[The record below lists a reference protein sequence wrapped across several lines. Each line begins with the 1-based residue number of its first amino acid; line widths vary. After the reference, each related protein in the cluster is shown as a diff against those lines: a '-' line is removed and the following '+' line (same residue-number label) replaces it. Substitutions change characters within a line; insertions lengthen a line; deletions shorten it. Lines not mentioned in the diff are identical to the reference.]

1 MLSHQSA
8 TTEGAHT
15 ISRERAAHDIALQVV
30 MRVLNLAL
38 GVVVTVLVVR
48 LLGPAR
54 YGQWSTIFVILAL
67 VGYIANFG
75 AETVAVREAARDPA
89 REHEWIGAVMMLRL
103 IVLVPAIALSIGAIL
118 LLRESQQ
125 MLAAGLILIVTM
137 PFSGVSAL
145 QLVFQLRVDNLVP
158 MLVLTLRSVLW
169 GGAVAIIFWRGG
181 GMVALAIAMSAT
193 TAVGTIVQSVAALRL
208 ADRRPRPSRT
218 LLAPLVRAS
227 LPVGISLLLIVA
239 YGRIDQLIVFRA
251 VGSSAAGLYGSVYNL
266 LEQAN
271 FVPISILTTLA
282 PIIAASWPVDRA
294 RLLRTVRR
302 ACELM
307 AIASFG
313 GVAFA
318 IVAAHPVVR
327 ALFGARFVDGAP
339 ALPVLAASFVCICF
353 SYVNDN
359 LMIVMGLQRRRML
372 IGLLALAANVTG
384 NLILVPVDGFMAAA
398 WMTFATE
405 ALVLGVSLRLILMK
419 LELPVPRPG
428 RIARTLLAAVLL
440 GLGLALVRVLDGS
453 LALLVVASCVGYPA
467 LLFGLNALDGEDLR
481 TLLRRGA
488 RDEQPRPDEAD
499 GSIGYA
505 VSPRETR

>member
-1 MLSHQSA
+1 VLSRQNA
-8 TTEGAHT
+8 TQGAHT
-15 ISRERAAHDIALQVV
+15 ISRGRAAHDIALQVV

-54 YGQWSTIFVILAL
+54 YGQWSTIFVILTL
-67 VGYIANFG
+67 VGYITNFG

-103 IVLVPAIALSIGAIL
+103 IVLVPSIALSIIAIL
-118 LLRESQQ
+118 LLKESQQ

-145 QLVFQLRVDNLVP
+145 QLVFQLRVNNLVP

-181 GMVALAIAMSAT
+181 DMVALAIAMSAT
-193 TAVGTIVQSVAALRL
+193 TAVGTIVQTVAALRL
-208 ADRRPRPSRT
+208 ADRRPRPSRA
-218 LLAPLVRAS
+218 LLGALVRAS
-227 LPVGISLLLIVA
+227 LPVGVSLLLIVA
-239 YGRIDQLIVFRA
+239 YGRIDQLIVFKA
-251 VGSSAAGLYGSVYNL
+251 VGSSAAGLYGSVYNI

-271 FVPISILTTLA
+271 FIPISILTTLA
-282 PIIAASWPVDRA
+282 PVIAASWPVDRE

-313 GVAFA
+313 GLAFA

-327 ALFGARFVDGAP
+327 ALFGSAFVKGAP
-339 ALPVLAASFVCICF
+339 ALPVLAAAFVCICF
-353 SYVNDN
+353 SYINDN
-359 LMIVMGLQRRRML
+359 LIIVLGLQRRRMS
-372 IGLLALAANVTG
+372 IGLFALAVNVAG
-384 NLILVPVDGFMAAA
+384 NLILVPIDGFIAAA

-405 ALVLGVSLRLILMK
+405 ALVLGVSARLILKK
-419 LELPVPRPG
+419 LDLPLPRPG
-428 RIARTLLAAVLL
+428 RVGRTLIAAVALA
-440 GLGLALVRVLDGS
+440 LGLALVSALKGS
-453 LALLVVASCVGYPA
+453 LALLVVTSCVGYPA
-467 LLFGLNALDGEDLR
+467 LLFGVRALSLDDLR
-481 TLLRRGA
+481 TLVRR
-488 RDEQPRPDEAD
+488 EAP
-499 GSIGYA
+499 A
-505 VSPRETR
+505 